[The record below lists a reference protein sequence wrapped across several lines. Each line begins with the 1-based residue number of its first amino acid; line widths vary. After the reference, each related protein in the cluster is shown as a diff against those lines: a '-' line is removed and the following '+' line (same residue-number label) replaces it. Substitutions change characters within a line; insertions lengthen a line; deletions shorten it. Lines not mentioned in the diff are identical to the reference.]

1 MSTTPRPPRAP
12 EAFDLNDPALKLEAA
27 PPDEQPITSMQA
39 NLPLNAVVSGRHRFG
54 WGSLFLGALTG
65 LLLLAAT
72 LWIEGLIMSLTA
84 RQDWLG
90 WTATA
95 LLLLAVFA
103 FSMMILREVVG
114 LARLAGMTARRMR
127 AQAALGQGDA
137 KAARGI
143 GLDLRKQFA
152 SRPEL
157 AHGLARLKTFDA
169 DILDARQTLA
179 LAERELIAPL
189 DREARAVIAATA
201 RRVSVVTAISPMA
214 VVDVGFV
221 AYENFRML
229 RLLATLYGGRP
240 GFFAMLRVL
249 RLVAGHLAVTGGLA
263 LADDFIPQLVGQGLT
278 ARLSARLGEGMV
290 NGAFT
295 VRIGLAAVDV
305 LRPLPYLEASPP
317 RVRDFL
323 ADVFRKAAS
332 ESGEQR

>member
-1 MSTTPRPPRAP
+1 MSTTPRPP
-12 EAFDLNDPALKLEAA
+12 EAFDLSDPALKVETA
-27 PPDEQPITSMQA
+27 PADDEPVTPAQA
-39 NLPLNAVVSGRHRFG
+39 NLPLGAAAHGRRGFG
-54 WGSLFLGALTG
+54 WGGLFLGALTG

-72 LWIEGLIMSLTA
+72 LWIEGLVVSLTA

-90 WTATA
+90 WAATA
-95 LLLLAVFA
+95 LLLVAVFA
-103 FSMMILREVVG
+103 FAMLMLREVVG
-114 LARLAGMTARRMR
+114 LARLSGMTARRMR
-127 AQAALGQGDA
+127 AEAALGQGDA

-152 SRPEL
+152 SRPEMT
-157 AHGLARLKTFDA
+157 HGIARLKTFDA

-179 LAERELIAPL
+179 LAERELVAPL
-189 DREARAVIAATA
+189 DREARAAIAATA
-201 RRVSVVTAISPMA
+201 RRVSVVTAISPVA
-214 VVDVGFV
+214 LVDVGFV

-229 RLLATLYGGRP
+229 RVLATLYGGRP

-263 LADDFIPQLVGQGLT
+263 VADDFIPQLVGQGLT

-317 RVRDFL
+317 RIRDFL
-323 ADVFRKAAS
+323 TDVFRKTAGDG
-332 ESGEQR
+332 GERR